1 MNLSDYFSLFFFF
14 LFIYFFNLQTTSSRT
29 ERSSNFLLNITI
41 GKRNFILYLKKKNK
55 IKLKYRCELD
65 KIENFINEWS
75 NTCNNFIENSFCEG
89 GETNKQ
95 RAPRYSYRVIEKWD
109 VFLIPHPY
117 TILPRRNGRHEK
129 RKVSIVDRNAGANEE
144 RERERGDGDGL
155 LYKSLAQVTVLA
167 RPLRKSIGH

>member
-75 NTCNNFIENSFCEG
+75 NTCNNFIENSFWIPAKR
-89 GETNKQ
+89 NKQ
-95 RAPRYSYRVIEKWD
+95 TKSTALFLPRYWKMGRLPDSSSIHDPAWKKREAREKE
-109 VFLIPHPY
+109 
-117 TILPRRNGRHEK
+117 G
-129 RKVSIVDRNAGANEE
+129 VDRWSECWRKW
-144 RERERGDGDGL
+144 RERGDGL